1 MKYHGILKKTYW
13 CEAIMLNEII
23 LFVKFGEEQ
32 YIKKLLNG
40 TLHFS
45 NANCFCRME
54 RENGQKGQGDAFEA
68 VFQLKIKAGYFIDNS
83 TLKKRNYSEE
93 RINVV
98 FPNVLNTPVF
108 CITGIKRGDCTIS
121 ESGEKRILKI
131 DEEIKKTIKSH
142 FPKAD
147 SAGVFFQ
154 PIDFINS
161 FKQLGM
167 FVHDDIHYYN
177 FNIDGILE
185 NMIKYVSQCPGK
197 INGRT
202 SYLMKMDCKMDNN
215 EQNTMY
221 ITTQNMH
228 RILFCKDNYFSK
240 EKEYRIILPQ
250 KSILKPKDYY
260 IGWGS
265 QKRQI
270 YKMDEFFEGI
280 EI

>member
-1 MKYHGILKKTYW
+1 
-13 CEAIMLNEII
+13 MLNEII

-147 SAGVFFQ
+147 SAGVFFST
-154 PIDFINS
+154 DR
-161 FKQLGM
+161 L
-167 FVHDDIHYYN
+167 
-177 FNIDGILE
+177 
-185 NMIKYVSQCPGK
+185 
-197 INGRT
+197 
-202 SYLMKMDCKMDNN
+202 
-215 EQNTMY
+215 
-221 ITTQNMH
+221 
-228 RILFCKDNYFSK
+228 
-240 EKEYRIILPQ
+240 
-250 KSILKPKDYY
+250 
-260 IGWGS
+260 
-265 QKRQI
+265 
-270 YKMDEFFEGI
+270 YKFF
-280 EI
+280 